1 MNMPAIDYSRVAH
14 FYDAYV
20 NTDFDVSFF
29 LNEAKEAPR
38 VLELMSGTGRLSIP
52 LIESG
57 VQLTCVDNS
66 PDMLALLRK
75 KLVDK
80 KLSACVHEMDV
91 CDLALKGPF
100 DLIII
105 AFHAFAEIL
114 GRDDQRKALAG
125 IQRLLI
131 TGGRFICTLHNPPV
145 RLKSVNGKLSQRG
158 KYLLPDQGT
167 LFLSAIQHYD
177 AANQV
182 VNGTQFY
189 EAYDAFGEMESKSFA
204 DIQFYLHQKDEFE
217 ELVKSEGFS
226 ILDLYGDYSHSQF
239 GKDKSPFM
247 IWKLGNASGPRK
259 RD

>member
-1 MNMPAIDYSRVAH
+1 M
-14 FYDAYV
+14 
-20 NTDFDVSFF
+20 
-29 LNEAKEAPR
+29 
-38 VLELMSGTGRLSIP
+38 
-52 LIESG
+52 
-57 VQLTCVDNS
+57 
-66 PDMLALLRK
+66 
-75 KLVDK
+75 
-80 KLSACVHEMDV
+80 
-91 CDLALKGPF
+91 
-100 DLIII
+100 
-105 AFHAFAEIL
+105 
-114 GRDDQRKALAG
+114 
-125 IQRLLI
+125 
-131 TGGRFICTLHNPPV
+131 
-145 RLKSVNGKLSQRG
+145 SQRG